1 MRIAHAV
8 RSDGFAGVERHI
20 QQLARAEDEAGH
32 EVTVIGGDP
41 PRMQAGLPDS
51 VRHLPATTVLGV
63 TRALRQAGDVEV
75 VNLHMTAAEVG
86 AALGGFLTRR
96 SGGPRYVVTRHFAG
110 VRGGSAPVRLAGRYL
125 RHRVAAQIAVS
136 HYVADRIDGDS
147 TVVHSGVAPR
157 PDGLPA
163 AEREQS
169 VLLLQ
174 RLEPEKG
181 ADIAIAA
188 FASSGLIDHGWRLDI
203 AGEGA
208 LRTDLEALT
217 HRLGIAAHVR
227 FLGHVADA
235 PQRLATAGVLMAP
248 CAIEGLGLTVLEG
261 MAAGT
266 PVLAAAAGGHL
277 ETIGSVPVARLL
289 APDDVPSAALALQ
302 DLAHDPVHRDR
313 VGRASALRQREAFS
327 IESQQRGTEAV
338 YRSVL

>member
-1 MRIAHAV
+1 MKIAHAV
-8 RSDGFAGVERHI
+8 RSGAFAGVERHI
-20 QQLARAEDEAGH
+20 QQLARAEATAGH

-41 PRMQAGLPDS
+41 RAMVEGLPTS
-51 VRHLPATTVLGV
+51 VTHLKATTVLDV
-63 TRALRQAGDVEV
+63 VRALRASADVEV

-86 AALGGFLTRR
+86 GVLAVR
-96 SGGPRYVVTRHFAG
+96 GGPKLVATRHFAR
-110 VRGGSAPVRLAGRYL
+110 VRGGSAPVRLAGHYL

-181 ADIAIAA
+181 ADVAIAA

-277 ETIGSVPVARLL
+277 ETIGSVPVARLF
-289 APDDVPSAALALQ
+289 APDDVPSAALGLQ

-338 YRSVL
+338 YRNVL